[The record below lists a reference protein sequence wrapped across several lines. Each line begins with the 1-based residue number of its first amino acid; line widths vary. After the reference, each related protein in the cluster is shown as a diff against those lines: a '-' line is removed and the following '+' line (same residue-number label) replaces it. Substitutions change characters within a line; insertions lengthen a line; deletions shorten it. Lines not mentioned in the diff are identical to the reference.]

1 MIFSM
6 PSVLIMPVSF
16 IHSLSI
22 LILLVISE
30 VSMISSF
37 LYFFLFPLKMLS
49 FRIMFSFTFTK
60 DSYFSIVL
68 IFIVS
73 LIQLAIS
80 LLNSLNFN
88 RSISKQLMA
97 FKLHFLNFFFIA
109 SQRLFTKEWMPQCLL
124 TRHSFGWI
132 KVKQSLDKIYRN
144 LAN

>member
-22 LILLVISE
+22 LIFLVISE

-37 LYFFLFPLKMLS
+37 PYFFLFPLKMLS
-49 FRIMFSFTFTK
+49 FRIMFSFTK